1 VKGDLTYWV
10 LARATGFTAYALLTA
25 SVLAGL
31 TVKGRGFG
39 KALRPAAVTD
49 MHSFLALL
57 GLGAIAVHGTALV
70 FDPLVTI
77 TALDLVVPGRVDY
90 RPLWTGAGIVSAEL
104 MLLVYVSFYIRRR
117 IGTSTWR
124 KLHWLT
130 YAVFALATAHG
141 IMAGTD
147 APKTWATAVYVG
159 AVGLVATATWWRV
172 LARPARKAARPAVAA
187 MTASAVSDTLV
198 TPVPTFRRM
207 LTHTLLAVTVIA
219 AGAVAVIFINVGLL
233 DYASSS
239 VGNLNPQAASR
250 AGAAPKVEPRHAA
263 TIRRKAQ
270 NRPAKHRLRQ
280 GRTAAARAPAEAS
293 QVASGS
299 SAATATRSAPTTG
312 ATGSKAKPAPTT
324 PTTTSSTPTRTA
336 SPSGGSARPR
346 ARSREHEREHEHEDD

>member
-1 VKGDLTYWV
+1 VKGDPTYWV

-31 TVKGRGFG
+31 TVKGRRFG
-39 KALRPAAVTD
+39 KALRAAAVTD
-49 MHSFLALL
+49 MHGFLALL

-70 FDPLVTI
+70 FDSLVTI
-77 TALDLVVPGRVDY
+77 TPLDLVVPGRVDY

-159 AVGLVATATWWRV
+159 AVGFVATATGWRV
-172 LARPARKAARPAVAA
+172 LARPAREAARPAAA
-187 MTASAVSDTLV
+187 AATASAVSDTLV
-198 TPVPTFRRM
+198 TSVPTFRRM

-263 TIRRKAQ
+263 AIHRKAQ

-280 GRTAAARAPAEAS
+280 ARIGAAARAPAEAA

-299 SAATATRSAPTTG
+299 TASTTTRSAPTTG
-312 ATGSKAKPAPTT
+312 AAAKPAPAT
-324 PTTTSSTPTRTA
+324 PTTRSTPTRKA
-336 SPSGGSARPR
+336 SPSGGSAHPR
-346 ARSREHEREHEHEDD
+346 DRSREHEREHEHEDD